1 MLFFYINFKL
11 CIVYLF
17 AVFLFEVFLFDVLLL
32 EPILCILRQN
42 ARLVPFATLH
52 PRTFLHLLGFSTRFP
67 LHRLLEAIIY
77 NAKYLN
83 FIFVKIHF
91 LTQIGFTLTLII
103 TLIITITIAITRVTT
118 HVTTILIRT

>member
-1 MLFFYINFKL
+1 MLLFYINFKL

-17 AVFLFEVFLFDVLLL
+17 AVFLFDVLLF
-32 EPILCILRQN
+32 EPTLCILRQN

-83 FIFVKIHF
+83 FIVVTIHF
-91 LTQIGFTLTLII
+91 FTQIGTTLVI
-103 TLIITITIAITRVTT
+103 TITVITITITIITRVA
-118 HVTTILIRT
+118 TILMLT

>member
-17 AVFLFEVFLFDVLLL
+17 EVFLFEVFLL
-32 EPILCILRQN
+32 EPTLCILRQN

-83 FIFVKIHF
+83 FIFVTIHF
-91 LTQIGFTLTLII
+91 LTQIGTTLV
-103 TLIITITIAITRVTT
+103 ITITVIT
-118 HVTTILIRT
+118 HVTTLTITTLTVTIIVTTILMLT